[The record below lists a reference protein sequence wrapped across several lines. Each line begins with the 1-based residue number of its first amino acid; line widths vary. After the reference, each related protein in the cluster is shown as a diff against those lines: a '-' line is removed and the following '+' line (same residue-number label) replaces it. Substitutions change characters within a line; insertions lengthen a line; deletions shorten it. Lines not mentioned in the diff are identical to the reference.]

1 MTSSS
6 NNTPPTE
13 SGDTKKPT
21 SPKPAKE
28 SKSSSMDM
36 DLLRRLW
43 PFAKPNR
50 GYLWLALALSPIT
63 MALALLQPWLLKT
76 AIDDHISKGQIN
88 GLQWI
93 AGLYLASIF
102 FAYLCETTYTISLAT
117 IGQNT
122 ILRLREAVYKHLI
135 SLAPSFFDKRPA
147 GALLTRCTSDV
158 EALGETLTSG
168 VITIVLD
175 ILLVTGTLSMMLWL
189 DWQLTLVLLF
199 VAPPLL
205 WLLRFFRKQLRKYF
219 LQIRESL
226 AAVNATLAE
235 RIAGVEIVQ
244 LFNHHKETQELFEER
259 NRIYRDATVRS
270 NVFDAL
276 MYAVVD
282 GTGSICIA
290 LMLWYATSGWFKH
303 AITVGLLVAFIDY
316 LQRLFRPLQ
325 EFSGKIAIIQ
335 RATTALDKIFSLLD
349 DKEAIDPGKEPLEE
363 AKGHIVLKDVSF
375 GYRDIDILRGLNVEI
390 KPGEVVAVVGPTG
403 SGKTTLIRLLTR
415 AYEGYRGSI
424 TIDGKELSEVELSS
438 IRSMIATVQQDIQ
451 LFSETI
457 SFNVG
462 LDNPRLTEE
471 SLHEAAQLVHAD
483 TFIQNLPLQWQQ
495 ILRERGANLSTGQG
509 QLLTFA
515 RTMAYDPSIVIL
527 DEATASIDS
536 QTESLIQDAIARI
549 FERKTVIVI
558 AHRLSTITAADR
570 ILVMQ
575 QGQVIEQGSHSE
587 LLAIDGLYAQLFKEG
602 FAADAPE
609 EPASSASPAPSTT

>member
-1 MTSSS
+1 
-6 NNTPPTE
+6 
-13 SGDTKKPT
+13 
-21 SPKPAKE
+21 
-28 SKSSSMDM
+28 MDA
-36 DLLRRLW
+36 DLLKRLW
-43 PFAKPNR
+43 PFARPNR
-50 GYLWLALALSPIT
+50 KHLFLALALSPIT
-63 MALALLQPWLLKT
+63 MVLALLQPWLLKT
-76 AIDDHISKGQIN
+76 AIDSHIAPGKLD

-93 AGLYLASIF
+93 AAMYLVTIVFTYLA
-102 FAYLCETTYTISLAT
+102 ETTYTISLAIT
-117 IGQNT
+117 GQNT
-122 ILRLREAVYKHLI
+122 ILRLRATVYRHLI

-147 GALLTRCTSDV
+147 GALLTRCTSDI

-175 ILLVTGTLSMMLWL
+175 VLLVTGTLSMMLWL
-189 DWQLTLVLLF
+189 DWQLTLLLLF

-219 LQIRESL
+219 LQVRESL

-235 RIAGVEIVQ
+235 RIAGIEIVQ
-244 LFNHHKETQELFEER
+244 LFNHHKATQELFEER
-259 NRIYRDATVRS
+259 NRTYRDATIRS

-290 LMLWYATSGWFKH
+290 LMLWYATSGWFNH

-335 RATTALDKIFSLLD
+335 RATTALDKIFALLD
-349 DKEAIDPGKEPLEE
+349 DKESIDPGKQALEE
-363 AKGHIVLKDVSF
+363 AKGHIVLKDVYF
-375 GYRDIDILRGLNVEI
+375 GYRDVDILHGLDVEI
-390 KPGEVVAVVGPTG
+390 KPGEVIAVVGPTG

-415 AYEGYRGSI
+415 AYAGYRGSI
-424 TIDGKELSEVELSS
+424 TIDGKELSEIELDS
-438 IRSMIATVQQDIQ
+438 IRSMTATVQQDIQ
-451 LFSETI
+451 LFSESVT
-457 SFNVG
+457 FNVG
-462 LDNPRLTEE
+462 LDNPRLTQDD
-471 SLHEAAQLVHAD
+471 LTEAAQLVHAD
-483 TFIQNLPLQWQQ
+483 SFINNLPSQWQQ

-536 QTESLIQDAIARI
+536 QTESLIQDAISRI

-575 QGQVIEQGSHSE
+575 QGQITEQGTHNE
-587 LLAIDGLYAQLFKEG
+587 LLGQDGLYAQLFKEG
-602 FAADAPE
+602 FADEPDETPSTSASSPLA
-609 EPASSASPAPSTT
+609 PAST